1 MLGPIRRRFA
11 WRRNAPPGPTRL
23 KGPRV
28 RLIAQSVVENSDQPL
43 LNRRIDHRHYGLD
56 PTVQVPL
63 HHVGRPEPDSEGTAV
78 LSSEPENPRV
88 LQEPAHDRPHTDV
101 LGQARHTWSK
111 AASAPNHQ
119 VDGGT
124 RSRCAV
130 EGIDH
135 LRVGQPVCFE
145 DDTTGGARSCLG
157 IDGGDHLAAG
167 RDG

>member
-78 LSSEPENPRV
+78 
-88 LQEPAHDRPHTDV
+88 
-101 LGQARHTWSK
+101 HTWSK